1 MNAAG
6 SCDII
11 ALARMPVPH
20 HSSCILIFFLPRQH
34 QQRIVNLHHHSRFTP
49 QTLYRFNGPNTS
61 LLGFRDL
68 QSQMHI
74 SKSHQLL
81 MMWCCH
87 LQDLRSWQLI
97 SRIYQVSALLLWCT
111 AERVKCLERCG
122 KCDILQPPSRWR
134 IYPNGVHS
142 PIDFPG
148 MLDDGGVRLEGAGSK
163 YDTICPLIINTERMC
178 SNFLESYPYY

>member
-81 MMWCCH
+81 MMWWLPPPRSAFLATDKSNISSICFAPLVYGGASKVPRAVAVSVIFSNH
-87 LQDLRSWQLI
+87 QVDGGFLRSVFTCQLVCLCTFQRRVGRVQRQSKPVLTLVVILI
-97 SRIYQVSALLLWCT
+97 S
-111 AERVKCLERCG
+111 
-122 KCDILQPPSRWR
+122 WR
-134 IYPNGVHS
+134 E
-142 PIDFPG
+142 
-148 MLDDGGVRLEGAGSK
+148 L
-163 YDTICPLIINTERMC
+163 
-178 SNFLESYPYY
+178 SY